1 FPLQLM
7 EFFGPSLSV
16 GGALLMLLIQSLLT
30 LSRAAQP
37 FFHLRQGDAAG
48 ELVLLLLYP
57 QYLAQPQLA
66 LDLSSPRL
74 GGCRGGVG
82 LAALAQRLR
91 PGNLLFLDTLLHR
104 AQLPLVGGHPLAQP
118 LALLLVLPDPQAHV
132 ARLFGQHVDLGA
144 GVLDL
149 SVQMYDPL

>member
-1 FPLQLM
+1 RTARLELIVEFLPPAPQAQLLPLPAGQQALRPLLAAVAERQRGRDPQQLQLAIGPFPLQLM

-16 GGALLMLLIQSLLT
+16 GGALLMLLIPSLLT

-57 QYLAQPQLA
+57 QYLAQPQLP

-74 GGCRGGVG
+74 G
-82 LAALAQRLR
+82 A
-91 PGNLLFLDTLLHR
+91 
-104 AQLPLVGGHPLAQP
+104 
-118 LALLLVLPDPQAHV
+118 
-132 ARLFGQHVDLGA
+132 
-144 GVLDL
+144 
-149 SVQMYDPL
+149 